1 MLEPER
7 YELFTGPTYRFDLER
22 RDLFK
27 LLGGGLLFVL
37 FFDGEA
43 IAQESGRTQG
53 FRADARPA
61 ELAAWLHIAE
71 DGTVTIYTGK
81 VEVGQNARTALTQA
95 VAEELHTPVSSV
107 KLVMGDTDLTPYDI
121 GTFGSR
127 TTPTM
132 APQLKKVGAAA
143 RETLIDL
150 ADRKSPRLN

>member
-1 MLEPER
+1 MLELER
-7 YELFTGPTYRFDLER
+7 YELSASPAYRFELRR

-71 DGTVTIYTGK
+71 DGTATIYTGK

-95 VAEELHTPVSSV
+95 VAEQLHAPVGSIQ
-107 KLVMGDTDLTPYDI
+107 LVMGDTD
-121 GTFGSR
+121 R
-127 TTPTM
+127 
-132 APQLKKVGAAA
+132 
-143 RETLIDL
+143 
-150 ADRKSPRLN
+150 